1 MEIISNIGGILCMLK
16 KNMISLLLA
25 LVVTFSS
32 NFFAFSLSEYTS
44 DYYAD
49 IYLNLIKEK
58 MPFVK
63 DMSLESI
70 KKNNNGSLS
79 INMKKNKNIYKT
91 LNVSINNGNITSVDY
106 YVDPLSYSLGES
118 LESNISADD
127 AITKGMRL
135 LENLFN
141 EKFAYISTVKDETYL
156 DDALK
161 KPTIYKLLFKNTISN
176 VLVYN
181 SNAYVYIDSKRG
193 DILKLKA
200 KWITESMSIKEKRI
214 LNPDEA
220 LKVFKEKFDP
230 TLIYLKNDNSD
241 FPKYDLYYIPSID
254 YNFLGISATDGE
266 IVDYN
271 GDKLNNDI
279 IYIKGNSTEVKSAN
293 KNISYDVALEI
304 AKKEFSNLR
313 IDNLNILNSKK
324 IDKYFLTGK
333 TAYAFNMNQTEG
345 NLIANANV
353 AVDEETGK
361 VISENIDVWNN
372 SGLFDTECNLDNV
385 IEYVR
390 DIFGGKTYSLALIK
404 NPAVYNDEKTYLF
417 YRIYNGAIVMDNY
430 LGIKTDKDG
439 KIINVSMNWDDA
451 DKPCKKIVDK
461 NVAKNIFLDGKPVLY
476 YIYSN
481 AGKIEPIYIFGNM
494 NYIIDASTV
503 KRVSIDEFGKVDR
516 S

>member
-1 MEIISNIGGILCMLK
+1 MLK

-25 LVVTFSS
+25 LIITFSS
-32 NFFAFSLSEYTS
+32 NSFAFSLSEYTS
-44 DYYAD
+44 YYYAD
-49 IYLNLIKEK
+49 RYLNLIKEK

-70 KKNNNGSLS
+70 KKNNDGSLS

-91 LNVSINNGNITSVDY
+91 LDVSINNGNITSVDY

-127 AITKGMRL
+127 AITTGRRL

-141 EKFAYISTVKDETYL
+141 EKFAYISTIKDETYL

-176 VLVYN
+176 VPVYN
-181 SNAYVYIDSKRG
+181 SNAYVYIDSKSG

-200 KWITESMSIKEKRI
+200 KWLDESLYNKEREI
-214 LNPDEA
+214 LDANEA
-220 LKVFKEKFDP
+220 AKIFKEKFDP
-230 TLIYLKNDNSD
+230 VLVYLKNNDSD
-241 FPKYDLYYIPSID
+241 FPKYGLYYISNID
-254 YNFLGISATDGE
+254 YNFLGIDAINGE
-266 IVDYN
+266 AIDYN
-271 GDKLNNDI
+271 GDELYNDI
-279 IYIKGNSTEVKSAN
+279 IYIKGNSTELKSFD
-293 KNISYDVALEI
+293 KIVSYEEALEI
-304 AKKEFSNLR
+304 AKKEISNLK
-313 IDNLNILNSKK
+313 INDLNILNSKK
-324 IDKYFLTGK
+324 IDNYFLTGK
-333 TAYAFNMNQTEG
+333 TAYAFNMNQKDG
-345 NLIANANV
+345 NLIADASV
-353 AVDEETGK
+353 AVDEESGK
-361 VISENIDVWNN
+361 AVSENIDISNN
-372 SGLFDTECNLDNV
+372 DGLFDTEGDIDRV
-385 IEYVR
+385 IDYVKG
-390 DIFGGKTYSLALIK
+390 IFSEKTYSLALIK

-516 S
+516 SW

>member
-1 MEIISNIGGILCMLK
+1 MLK

-25 LVVTFSS
+25 LIITFSS
-32 NFFAFSLSEYTS
+32 NSFAFSLSEYTS
-44 DYYAD
+44 EYYAD
-49 IYLNLIKEK
+49 RYLNLIKEK

-70 KKNNNGSLS
+70 KKNNDGSLS
-79 INMKKNKNIYKT
+79 INMKADNEIYKT
-91 LNVSINNGNITSVDY
+91 LNVLINNGIITSVDY

-127 AITKGMRL
+127 AITTGRRL

-141 EKFAYISTVKDETYL
+141 EKFAYISTIKDETYL

-181 SNAYVYIDSKRG
+181 ANAYVYIDSKSG
-193 DILKLKA
+193 DILKLEA
-200 KWITESMSIKEKRI
+200 KWLDKSLYNKEREI
-214 LNPDEA
+214 LDANEA
-220 LKVFKEKFDP
+220 AKIFKEKFDP
-230 TLIYLKNDNSD
+230 VLVYLKNNDSD

-279 IYIKGNSTEVKSAN
+279 IYIKGNSTEVKSAD

-304 AKKEFSNLR
+304 AKKEVSNLK
-313 IDNLNILNSKK
+313 INDLNILNSKK

-333 TAYAFNMNQTEG
+333 TAYAFNMNQKDG
-345 NLIANANV
+345 NLIANASV
-353 AVDEETGK
+353 AVDEESGK
-361 VISENIDVWNN
+361 VISENIDISNN
-372 SGLFDTECNLDNV
+372 DGLFDTEGDIDRV
-385 IEYVR
+385 IDYVKG
-390 DIFGGKTYSLALIK
+390 IFSEKTYSLALIK
-404 NPAVYNDEKTYLF
+404 NPAIYGNEKTYLF
-417 YRIYNGAIVMDNY
+417 YRIYNNAIVMDNY
-430 LGIKTDKDG
+430 LRIKTDKDG
-439 KIINVSMNWDDA
+439 KIINVSIIWDDA
-451 DKPCKKIVDK
+451 EKPCKKIVDK
-461 NVAKNIFLDGKPVLY
+461 NVVKNIFLDKKPILY

-481 AGKIEPIYIFGNM
+481 EGKIETVYLFENM
-494 NYIIDASTV
+494 NYIIDATSGR
-503 KRVSIDEFGKVDR
+503 KISANEFEKIN
-516 S
+516 

>member
-1 MEIISNIGGILCMLK
+1 MLK

-25 LVVTFSS
+25 LIITFSS
-32 NFFAFSLSEYTS
+32 NSFAFSLSEYTS
-44 DYYAD
+44 EYYAD
-49 IYLNLIKEK
+49 RYLNLIKEK

-70 KKNNNGSLS
+70 KKNNDGSLS
-79 INMKKNKNIYKT
+79 INMKTNKNIYKT
-91 LNVSINNGNITSVDY
+91 LDVSINNGIITSVDY

-127 AITKGMRL
+127 AITTGRRL

-141 EKFAYISTVKDETYL
+141 EKFAYISTIKDETYL

-181 SNAYVYIDSKRG
+181 ANAYVYIDSKSG
-193 DILKLKA
+193 DILKLEA
-200 KWITESMSIKEKRI
+200 KWLDKSLYNKEREM
-214 LNPDEA
+214 LDANEA
-220 LKVFKEKFDP
+220 AKIFKEKFDP
-230 TLIYLKNDNSD
+230 VLVYLKNDNSD

-279 IYIKGNSTEVKSAN
+279 IYIKGNSTEVKSAD

-304 AKKEFSNLR
+304 AKKEVSNLK
-313 IDNLNILNSKK
+313 INDLNILNSKK

-333 TAYAFNMNQTEG
+333 TAYAFNMNQKDG
-345 NLIANANV
+345 NLIANASV
-353 AVDEETGK
+353 AVDEESGK
-361 VISENIDVWNN
+361 VISENIDISNN
-372 SGLFDTECNLDNV
+372 DGLFDTEGDIDRV
-385 IEYVR
+385 IDYVKG
-390 DIFGGKTYSLALIK
+390 IFSEKTYSLALIK
-404 NPAVYNDEKTYLF
+404 NPAIYGNEKTYLF
-417 YRIYNGAIVMDNY
+417 YRIYNNAIVMDNY
-430 LGIKTDKDG
+430 LRIKTDKDG
-439 KIINVSMNWDDA
+439 KIINVSINWDDA
-451 DKPCKKIVDK
+451 EKSCKKIVDE
-461 NVAKNIFLDGKPVLY
+461 NVVKNIFLGKKPILY

-481 AGKIEPIYIFGNM
+481 EGKIEPVYLFENM
-494 NYIIDASTV
+494 NYIIDATSGR
-503 KRVSIDEFGKVDR
+503 KISANEFEKIN
-516 S
+516 